1 MSELVVDARI
11 LVYLVSAGVVP
22 TAEVPELDQRL
33 REATTLVAPSCEFLR
48 SYRML
53 QTLSNRGFIS
63 PVDAT
68 RLAMLVCESG
78 VELRPLWPWDVPR
91 IAALPCHPSD
101 AWCVAIAESLD
112 APLLTRNPA
121 LAELR
126 ASCRIEIY

>member
-1 MSELVVDARI
+1 MTELVVDARI
-11 LVYLVSAGVVP
+11 LVYLVTAGTGP
-22 TAEVPELDQRL
+22 IEGIHELDQRL
-33 REATTLVAPSCEFLR
+33 RSASTLVAPSCEFLR

-53 QTLSNRGFIS
+53 QTMSARGFIS

-78 VELRPLWPWDVPR
+78 VDLRPLWPWDVPR

-112 APLLTRNPA
+112 VPLLTRNPA

-126 ASCRIEIY
+126 SSCQIEIY

>member
-1 MSELVVDARI
+1 MGRTSRFALTHDR
-11 LVYLVSAGVVP
+11 AG
-22 TAEVPELDQRL
+22 D
-33 REATTLVAPSCEFLR
+33 
-48 SYRML
+48 
-53 QTLSNRGFIS
+53 
-63 PVDAT
+63 
-68 RLAMLVCESG
+68 MLVCESG

>member
-101 AWCVAIAESLD
+101 AWCVAIAESLV

>member
-126 ASCRIEIY
+126 ASCPIEIY